1 MKYLLRVD
9 LGLSTVALAGGRQGQ
24 VERLPADP
32 HLSLKADPDFG
43 EGTFRFAAP
52 PPSSCPSV
60 ICCIF
65 WATDL
70 CFGVNLVFMAKYSLN
85 KASKYSQNSWEF
97 PSPFSKWRSPCW
109 VPIVQIV
116 KHSYRKD
123 CQGLWSVQTGWHIHL
138 FHNHE
143 DVTGAWWG
151 NVGTLRHKMIV
162 AFLFVPAS
170 STYCGAW

>member
-24 VERLPADP
+24 VEGLPADP

-52 PPSSCPSV
+52 PPPSSCPSV

-65 WATDL
+65 WAMDL

-85 KASKYSQNSWEF
+85 KQANIHKIHGNS
-97 PSPFSKWRSPCW
+97 PPRS
-109 VPIVQIV
+109 VSEEVHV
-116 KHSYRKD
+116 G
-123 CQGLWSVQTGWHIHL
+123 CQ
-138 FHNHE
+138 
-143 DVTGAWWG
+143 
-151 NVGTLRHKMIV
+151 
-162 AFLFVPAS
+162 
-170 STYCGAW
+170 